1 MANVN
6 VLAGMR
12 CPNSAC
18 RSDGPFRI
26 ECTTVF
32 LVFDDGTDEHG
43 DTAWRGD
50 SYCACPDCGAEGT
63 VTDFRCAEDADDA
76 DA

>member
-63 VTDFRCAEDADDA
+63 VMYPTAKAGGL
-76 DA
+76 